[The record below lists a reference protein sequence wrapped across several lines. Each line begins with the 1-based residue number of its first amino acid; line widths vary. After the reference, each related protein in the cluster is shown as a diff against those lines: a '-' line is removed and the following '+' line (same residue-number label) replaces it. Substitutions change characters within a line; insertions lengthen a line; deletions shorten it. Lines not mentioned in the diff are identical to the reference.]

1 MVYPLCIYAA
11 GQSVH
16 RLREDGINRADEKF
30 NGPRHVF
37 VVEKKEKNFLSTIKQ
52 FVVFF
57 FLFFLVSFLDTFLKG
72 GNFLF
77 NVYQTDFVTDSGN
90 GERGIFKIIN

>member
-1 MVYPLCIYAA
+1 MSTDFEGTGSTGPTKNLT
-11 GQSVH
+11 VH
-16 RLREDGINRADEKF
+16 ATFSLSRKKKKF
-30 NGPRHVF
+30 LVDDKTIRRV
-37 VVEKKEKNFLSTIKQ
+37 FLS
-52 FVVFF
+52 
-57 FLFFLVSFLDTFLKG
+57 FFLVSFLDTFLKG